1 MYRLLLVLILLI
13 GLMPDAEAAY
23 RKREVFHGTGY
34 EIMDHTKTELL
45 DCKYGEANVG
55 LGPGRCFN
63 GGGRMPL
70 PDFLY
75 VKWRDRTTGKVYE
88 ERVDLKRRLPPPRK
102 VEMGDIRW
110 LIEDNQLYVHLIP
123 YSGNDPHNII
133 NRRPPDKPPNGP
145 AGTEHL
151 DVKTLY
157 PDNAP
162 PRVHGLT
169 PIMEATREKRRAE
182 HAAQKAAEETARREA
197 AERGECVF
205 IDEVL
210 GLCKPAR
217 QRRQRP

>member
-1 MYRLLLVLILLI
+1 MRYLLLVLILLI
-13 GLMPDAEAAY
+13 GTMPDAEAAY
-23 RKREVFHGTGY
+23 RKREVFHGVGY
-34 EIMDHTKTELL
+34 ELIDKETELL

-70 PDFLY
+70 ADFLY
-75 VKWRDRTTGKVYE
+75 VKWRDRTTGEVYE
-88 ERVDLKRRLPPPRK
+88 ELVDLKSRLPPPRK
-102 VEMGDIRW
+102 VEMGSIRW

-123 YSGNDPHNII
+123 YGGAPSTIPL

-157 PDNAP
+157 PDNAA

-169 PIMEATREKRRAE
+169 TQMEVTREKRRAE
-182 HAAQKAAEETARREA
+182 HAVQKAAEEQARREA

-217 QRRQRP
+217 QRRKMP